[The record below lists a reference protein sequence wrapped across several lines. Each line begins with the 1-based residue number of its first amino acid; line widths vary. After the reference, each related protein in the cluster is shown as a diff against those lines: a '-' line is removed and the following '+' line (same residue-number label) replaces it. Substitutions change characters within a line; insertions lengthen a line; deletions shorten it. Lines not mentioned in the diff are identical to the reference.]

1 MLCSA
6 VIVSKTALIFGL
18 TAANKYVHVT
28 VTKDLSIQRRKD
40 TNLML
45 GAAEDKLLVVTVS
58 VMAV

>member
-1 MLCSA
+1 M
-6 VIVSKTALIFGL
+6 
-18 TAANKYVHVT
+18 T
-28 VTKDLSIQRRKD
+28 VTEDRPIQQKKD